1 MRYHGFFPE
10 TANHCL
16 IISYTIVESTVATYA
31 YAQGGKEKTQTRFMK
46 TYPFCLR
53 VCVRSLFVGSNSFYF
68 DIPRC
73 PFPFFSLSVLLPL
86 ERKGGKRRRTLL
98 SPFPL
103 PLLVISDRGRGKK
116 EEEEEEGQFPSDLHT
131 TPFLLSL
138 GRQRRK
144 GNRFAKV
151 IVSNK
156 STKSI
161 YFFPEK
167 K

>member
-1 MRYHGFFPE
+1 MRYHVFPE

-16 IISYTIVESTVATYA
+16 IISYTIGESTVTTYA

-53 VCVRSLFVGSNSFYF
+53 VCVRTLFVGSNSFYF

-73 PFPFFSLSVLLPL
+73 PFPFFSLPVLLPL
-86 ERKGGKRRRTLL
+86 ERKGGKRRRTPP

-103 PLLVISDRGRGKK
+103 PLLVISDRRRKK
-116 EEEEEEGQFPSDLHT
+116 EEEGQFPSDLHT

-151 IVSNK
+151 CFQQK
-156 STKSI
+156 YKI
-161 YFFPEK
+161 YLLFPK
-167 K
+167 KK

>member
-1 MRYHGFFPE
+1 MRYHVLPE

-16 IISYTIVESTVATYA
+16 IISYTIGESTVTTYA

-53 VCVRSLFVGSNSFYF
+53 ACVRTLFVGSNSFYF

-98 SPFPL
+98 PLSPPPPRNFRPEE
-103 PLLVISDRGRGKK
+103 